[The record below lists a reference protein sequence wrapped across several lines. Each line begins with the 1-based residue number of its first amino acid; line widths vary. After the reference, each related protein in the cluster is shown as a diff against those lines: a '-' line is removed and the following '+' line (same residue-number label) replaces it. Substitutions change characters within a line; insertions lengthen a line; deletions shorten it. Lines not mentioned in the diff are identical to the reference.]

1 MWAIMCPQC
10 HKDRGVGLG
19 TGRGQR
25 YKQVGADY
33 INAEDLPLVSGAVS
47 HSGPDTSTSG
57 GPPG

>member
-1 MWAIMCPQC
+1 MWATMCPQC

-33 INAEDLPLVSGAVS
+33 INAEDLPAAVS
-47 HSGPDTSTSG
+47 HSGPGSTSG